1 MSAKTAEFVL
11 SAPAFKDCPPE
22 TLPEVC
28 FAGRSNVGKSSLI
41 NAVVGRKKLVK
52 TSNVP
57 GKTRAMNYFRIDE
70 QWFLVDLPGYG
81 YAKVSKSERE
91 RWDTE
96 TRTYFKNRGALRLVI
111 SCVDSRHEPQKL
123 DEDFVFWL
131 GSNGIPFA
139 IVLTKSDKLTANQKQ
154 TATSRVRRMLKNMNM
169 EVPVLLTSSEDK
181 DGIEQVRE
189 LISDFVNNNYD
200 TD

>member
-11 SAPAFKDCPPE
+11 SAPAYKDCPPVS
-22 TLPEVC
+22 LPEIC

-52 TSNVP
+52 TSNMP

-70 QWFLVDLPGYG
+70 SWFLVDLPGYG
-81 YAKVSKSERE
+81 YARVSKTERD
-91 RWDTE
+91 RWDNE
-96 TRTYFKNRGALRLVI
+96 TRTYFKNRESLRLVI

-123 DEDFVFWL
+123 DEDFLFWL

-139 IVLTKSDKLTANQKQ
+139 VVLTKSDKISTNQRQ
-154 TATSRVRRMLKNMNM
+154 SAVARMRRLLRNMNI
-169 EVPVLLTSSEDK
+169 EVPVLLTSSESK
-181 DGIEQVRE
+181 DGMEQVRD
-189 LISDFVNNNYD
+189 LIADFVTNHHD